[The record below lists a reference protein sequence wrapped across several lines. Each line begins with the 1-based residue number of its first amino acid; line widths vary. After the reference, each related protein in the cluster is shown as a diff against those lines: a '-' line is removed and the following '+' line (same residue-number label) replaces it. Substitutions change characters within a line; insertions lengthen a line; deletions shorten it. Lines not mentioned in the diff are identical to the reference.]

1 MNVSRDTC
9 RVHCISSVPPIP
21 RRYTYVQHFVGMRAC
36 HPVPIEFYQDPEC
49 PLPLVFRTL
58 SPTLDSLLAEGPS
71 INTDYF
77 GFICVAKSR
86 GRKPLCGGNA
96 AGFHAEVWQIENL
109 TESTT
114 MTAHWLSTPIK
125 KLLLLLHLHFCRR
138 KQKCPTSSY
147 FVLSIV

>member
-36 HPVPIEFYQDPEC
+36 HPVPIEFYQDPKC

-77 GFICVAKSR
+77 GFICVVKSR

-96 AGFHAEVWQIENL
+96 AGFHAEVWQVENL

-114 MTAHWLSTPIK
+114 MTAHWLSTPRKSCYYCRTSIFVDENK
-125 KLLLLLHLHFCRR
+125 KI
-138 KQKCPTSSY
+138 PTSSY